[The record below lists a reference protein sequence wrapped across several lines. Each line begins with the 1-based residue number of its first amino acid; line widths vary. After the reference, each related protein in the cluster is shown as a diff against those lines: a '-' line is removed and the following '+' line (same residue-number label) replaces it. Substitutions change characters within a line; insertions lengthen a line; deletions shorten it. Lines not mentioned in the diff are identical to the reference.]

1 MTKEFILKKAMEQSA
16 VDSHCLPERFLADEN
31 TVVVSEA
38 DPRARIYLE
47 LPFICDL
54 TYYGSGIVASVSE
67 PLTEKIKGF
76 LTRYSAEHCFEPPA
90 IYDLNG
96 ILSEY
101 GAKVCYIAEYFLPDP
116 IKMKEAE
123 SFCEPRA
130 VCTLEILEKE
140 DFVDLYRKEWGNALC
155 SARKS
160 SDEIAVAAYVDG
172 EIAALAGASRD
183 CEEMWQ
189 IGVDVRTEFR
199 GLNLG
204 CAVVHKLAAEI
215 LSRGKI
221 PFYCAAW
228 SNIRSVRTALKCG
241 FFPAWVQLTAK
252 IVEFV
257 DNA

>member
-1 MTKEFILKKAMEQSA
+1 
-16 VDSHCLPERFLADEN
+16 
-31 TVVVSEA
+31 
-38 DPRARIYLE
+38 
-47 LPFICDL
+47 
-54 TYYGSGIVASVSE
+54 
-67 PLTEKIKGF
+67 
-76 LTRYSAEHCFEPPA
+76 
-90 IYDLNG
+90 
-96 ILSEY
+96 
-101 GAKVCYIAEYFLPDP
+101 
-116 IKMKEAE
+116 MKEAE

-130 VCTLEILEKE
+130 VCSLEILEKE
-140 DFVDLYRKEWGNALC
+140 DFGDLYRKEWGNALC

-257 DNA
+257 DMLSAYKLALLSTAINENILTKNKKNGFSFYHIIINKVSRPFTVRERRALW

>member
-1 MTKEFILKKAMEQSA
+1 MRRDYITPHLKIKMTKEFILKKAMEQSA

-130 VCTLEILEKE
+130 
-140 DFVDLYRKEWGNALC
+140 FVRW
-155 SARKS
+155 KS
-160 SDEIAVAAYVDG
+160 SKKRTLAICIAKNGATPYVP
-172 EIAALAGASRD
+172 LVNLRMKLRSPL
-183 CEEMWQ
+183 MW
-189 IGVDVRTEFR
+189 
-199 GLNLG
+199 
-204 CAVVHKLAAEI
+204 
-215 LSRGKI
+215 
-221 PFYCAAW
+221 
-228 SNIRSVRTALKCG
+228 TAKSPPLPERRATAKKCG
-241 FFPAWVQLTAK
+241 RSASMC
-252 IVEFV
+252 ER
-257 DNA
+257 NSEG